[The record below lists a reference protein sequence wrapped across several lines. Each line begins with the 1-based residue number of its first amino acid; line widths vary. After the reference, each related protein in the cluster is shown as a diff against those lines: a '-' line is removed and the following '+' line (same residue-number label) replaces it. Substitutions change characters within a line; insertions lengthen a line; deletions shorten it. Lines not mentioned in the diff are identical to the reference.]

1 VTSRNSGRWW
11 TRSAGRKKAQHQG
24 PADSTPSSYLG
35 GAGPRILLLHGL
47 YMTWRAWG
55 SVIPILER
63 KHTVFAPT
71 LPGHSGGPGIPLGSV
86 GIGPLVDA
94 VERQLDELGWERAH
108 LVGNSLGGWV
118 ALELARRGRAESMVF
133 LSPAGAHRSKAAFF
147 RVVVIMRLARAF
159 SRMPGAHWLVRNRT
173 IRRLMT
179 RMMAGDPDAMS
190 HNEVVEMLR
199 STSACTALSALL
211 AGMDAGGS
219 LSLLETSI
227 PARVAWP
234 RRDRTLPWKSYG
246 APFCDL
252 VPGATQVFLD
262 GVGHVPMLDDPAL
275 VAHTILEITSFEAPR
290 SA

>member
-1 VTSRNSGRWW
+1 
-11 TRSAGRKKAQHQG
+11 
-24 PADSTPSSYLG
+24 
-35 GAGPRILLLHGL
+35 
-47 YMTWRAWG
+47 MTWQAWG
-55 SVIPILER
+55 SVIPILEP

-71 LPGHSGGPGIPLGSV
+71 LPGHSGGPGIPSGSV

-118 ALELARRGRAESMVF
+118 ALELARRGRAESLVF
-133 LSPAGAHRSKAAFF
+133 LSPAGAHRSKAAFR
-147 RVVVIMRLARAF
+147 RVVIIMRLAGLF

-179 RMMAGDPDAMS
+179 RMMAADPDVVS
-190 HNEVVEMLR
+190 HGEVIEMLR
-199 STSACTALSALL
+199 TTRACTALKGLL

-219 LSLLETSI
+219 VSSLDASV

-252 VPGATQVFLD
+252 VPGATSVILD
-262 GVGHVPMLDDPAL
+262 GVGHVPMLDDPDL

>member
-1 VTSRNSGRWW
+1 
-11 TRSAGRKKAQHQG
+11 
-24 PADSTPSSYLG
+24 
-35 GAGPRILLLHGL
+35 
-47 YMTWRAWG
+47 MTWRAWG

-227 PARVAWP
+227 PTRVAWP

>member
-1 VTSRNSGRWW
+1 
-11 TRSAGRKKAQHQG
+11 
-24 PADSTPSSYLG
+24 
-35 GAGPRILLLHGL
+35 
-47 YMTWRAWG
+47 MTWQAWG
-55 SVIPILER
+55 TVIPILEP

-71 LPGHSGGPGIPLGSV
+71 LPGHSGGPGIPAGSV

-94 VERQLDELGWERAH
+94 VEKQLDELGWERAH

-159 SRMPGAHWLVRNRT
+159 SRMPGAHRLVRSRT
-173 IRRLMT
+173 IRRLMI
-179 RMMAGDPDAMS
+179 RMMAADPDVVS
-190 HNEVVEMLR
+190 HGEVLEMLR
-199 STSACTALSALL
+199 TTSACTALSGLL
-211 AGMDAGGS
+211 AGMDSGGS
-219 LSLLETSI
+219 LSSLDTSV

-234 RRDRTLPWKSYG
+234 HRDRTLPWKSYG

-262 GVGHVPMLDDPAL
+262 GVGHVPMLEDPDL
-275 VAHTILEITSFEAPR
+275 VARTILEITSFESELR
-290 SA
+290 GQGRFDV